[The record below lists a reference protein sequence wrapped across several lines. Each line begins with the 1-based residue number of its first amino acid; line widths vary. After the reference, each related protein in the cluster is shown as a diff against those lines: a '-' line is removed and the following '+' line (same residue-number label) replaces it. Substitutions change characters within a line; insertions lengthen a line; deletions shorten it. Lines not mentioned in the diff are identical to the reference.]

1 MTDLFIKLL
10 NMSISAS
17 WLVLAVLVLRLL
29 LKKAPKWLNP
39 VLWGIVGLRL
49 LCPFS
54 IESALSLIPSA
65 ETVSPEIMLDA
76 TPTIDSGIPAVNSA
90 VNPIIIE
97 TFAPTTELTSANPL
111 QIWIPVCAL
120 LWLCGIAVMLLY
132 TGISY
137 LRLRHRVQMAVRLK
151 NNIYQSEN
159 VASPFVLGMVR
170 PKIYLPFGM
179 SGQNMAHVI
188 AHEEA
193 HIARRDHWI
202 KPIGFLLLTVYW
214 FNPIL
219 WVAYILLCRDIE
231 LACDERVIR
240 QLGIEARADYSEALL
255 ACSVSRKMISACPL
269 AFGEVGVKERVKN
282 VLNYKKPAFWI
293 VLLAVFASIAMAVC
307 FLTDPKQPTIQ
318 DIQQQKG
325 YHITKMETQQ
335 ELSITIPKSA
345 LPDAVFTGYRY
356 VFPQKEIVVYQDGTT
371 TVYLSEVYTTK
382 STSPTQTT
390 QTPTFLFTFTYHDI
404 GSSDRISTISRP
416 VIEEAVT
423 TGWAVSYGAGA
434 VDITDSASLYPG
446 AAKYGGH
453 GEYKNILVYID
464 RDVLVA
470 AKDYLSFTVTG
481 LVDIYY
487 EKGSANHE
495 DDIILV
501 RGGVM
506 GQEDVKE
513 PDPILE
519 TPTGEVQVAIKNADG
534 IAQPVIDYALQQIQT
549 TIDGY
554 NSAQKVITEAQLT
567 HVAQVGSAALG
578 PNHSVEMYSLSYQLT
593 PNPDTYT
600 SIADSLTAGK
610 VQIHEPFFL
619 LHCNWEN
626 GQKSWEPIGT
636 VSVEELVTV
645 YTTPEMLAKYDNAY
659 TAAAATIGGQY
670 RYQKYLALAEAYAVS
685 RIPAMEED
693 QVRLNKML
701 PEGNIDPYTLQF
713 LAARVDK
720 LEFAGRVSK
729 ADLHSNKDGGT
740 AAFSESYS
748 LYHYKSSYQPNDP
761 AQVLEVGEL
770 LLTDDGWL
778 LDDTPRYLVFTDDAV
793 PELVGEFRCELSLI
807 GNSEQFYQ
815 DLSQW
820 LQEQGR

>member
-65 ETVSPEIMLDA
+65 ETISPEIMLDT
-76 TPTIDSGIPAVNSA
+76 TPAINSGIPAVNNV
-90 VNPIIIE
+90 VNPVISE
-97 TFAPTTELTSANPL
+97 TFAPDVTASANPL
-111 QIWIPVCAL
+111 QIWIPVCAVI
-120 LWLCGIAVMLLY
+120 WLCGIAAMLLY

-137 LRLRHRVQMAVRLK
+137 LRLRHRVQTAVRLK
-151 NNIYQSEN
+151 DNIYQSEN

-282 VLNYKKPAFWI
+282 GLNYKKPAFWI
-293 VLLAVFASIAMAVC
+293 VLLAILASVAVAVC
-307 FLTDPKQPTIQ
+307 FLTDPKQPTVK
-318 DIQQQKG
+318 DIQQQNG
-325 YHITKMETQQ
+325 YRITKMETQQ

-345 LPDAVFTGYRY
+345 LPDAIFTGERY
-356 VFPQKEIVVYQDGTT
+356 TFPKQGIILYQNDTT
-371 TVYLSEVYTTK
+371 AVYLSEIYTPSITNISAEERPLSFVFEFVYR
-382 STSPTQTT
+382 
-390 QTPTFLFTFTYHDI
+390 DI
-404 GSSDRISTISRP
+404 GEGGVISTISTP
-416 VIEEAVT
+416 KIKNGVT
-423 TGWAVSYGAGA
+423 DVYSSSLGMVSRD
-434 VDITDSASLYPG
+434 VTDSTTLYPR
-446 AAKYGGH
+446 AAQIGGDGEGKYF
-453 GEYKNILVYID
+453 LVYID
-464 RDVLVA
+464 RDVVA
-470 AKDYLSFTVTG
+470 AAVDFLSFSVYGFT
-481 LVDIYY
+481 DIYY

-513 PDPILE
+513 PDPIIE
-519 TPTGEVQVAIKNADG
+519 TPTDEETISVENAG
-534 IAQPVIDYALQQIQT
+534 NAPQAVVDYALKRVQAVIGTYPEDGIIGAKITKLSEVNTGTAGLDRSTDMYALEYTLQKQTGDQIDIRGT
-549 TIDGY
+549 YLLLLCTWSSGERIWEEIGTIDEQEIQ
-554 NSAQKVITEAQLT
+554 S
-567 HVAQVGSAALG
+567 
-578 PNHSVEMYSLSYQLT
+578 
-593 PNPDTYT
+593 TY
-600 SIADSLTAGK
+600 A
-610 VQIHEPFFL
+610 
-619 LHCNWEN
+619 
-626 GQKSWEPIGT
+626 
-636 VSVEELVTV
+636 
-645 YTTPEMLAKYDNAY
+645 TPEMLAKYDNAY